1 MNELDEIRQML
12 SYCPATGEF
21 RWRVDRGRIKAGDVA
36 GSVDKSTGYLQIRAN
51 YKLLLGHR
59 LAWFMIHGKMPSGI
73 IDHIN
78 RSRSDNRIT
87 NLRDTSQRK
96 NQWNRNLN
104 KNNTSGVSGV
114 YWNKMC
120 KKWHVQMEDM
130 GRKIDLGMYA
140 DINDAAKV
148 VEEYKQQYRLV
159 GDII

>member
-21 RWRVDRGRIKAGDVA
+21 RWRIDRGRIKAGDVA
-36 GSVDKSTGYLQIRAN
+36 GSIDKSTGYLQIRAN

-59 LAWFMIHGKMPSGI
+59 LAWSMIHGKMPSGV

-78 RSRSDNRIT
+78 RDRSDNRIT

-114 YWNKMC
+114 YWSRNC
-120 KKWHVQMEDM
+120 KKWHARLEDM
-130 GRKIDLGMYA
+130 GRKVDLGMYA
-140 DINDAAKV
+140 ELSDAEAV
-148 VEEYKQQYRLV
+148 VSKFKQQCRLV